1 MRRSGWGLAAAG
13 VLGALA
19 LTGCETQKQA
29 CERERRYNERVSEMQ
44 WEMDGRLDQIHGQVA
59 GFRSSPPVD
68 VRATP
73 APVPIQTDI
82 IYTPEPEPIGIIYTP
97 PPAPKP
103 APVNLAQKH
112 IRINQPVTRVQ
123 SALKEYGSYAG
134 AIDGKVGNQTIAA
147 ISAFQ
152 RANNL
157 KVDGIVGAAT
167 WARLEPYAPA
177 MAGGVRYK

>member
-1 MRRSGWGLAAAG
+1 LAAAG

-82 IYTPEPEPIGIIYTP
+82 IYTPMPEPVEIIYAP

-103 APVNLAQKH
+103 APPPNLAAKH
-112 IRINQPVTRVQ
+112 IRANQSVTRVQ
-123 SALKEYGSYAG
+123 SALKEAG
-134 AIDGKVGNQTIAA
+134 TYSGAVDGKVGNQTIAA

-152 RANNL
+152 RANGL
-157 KVDGIVGAAT
+157 VADGIVGART
-167 WARLEPYAPA
+167 WAMLEPYAPA